1 MMEEI
6 ILYFALK
13 YAGDFDKIYQA
24 LERKE
29 KVDDELKEHLFKEL
43 KSKYT
48 TIISDDYPAALK
60 EINCP
65 PFVLFYYGDLNLVNT
80 KCIGVIGM
88 RQPSDYGIEVTKTI
102 VSKLVLENY
111 TIVSGMALGID
122 AMAHQSA
129 MNVLGKTIAVLGSG
143 IDNCYPLKNKAIYEI
158 MKVNQLVISEY
169 PGNLVPKKI
178 NFPRRNRIISGL
190 SESILVTEANE
201 RSGTMIT
208 VGHALEQGKDIYCIP
223 SRINDSPGCNR
234 LIQQGAK
241 LVMDISDIVDD

>member
-29 KVDDELKEHLFKEL
+29 KIDDDLKGHLFKEL

-143 IDNCYPLKNKAIYEI
+143 IDNCYPLKNKTIYEM

-223 SRINDSPGCNR
+223 SRINDSSGCNR

>member
-169 PGNLVPKKI
+169 PGNLIPKKI

-223 SRINDSPGCNR
+223 NRINDSSGCNR

>member
-1 MMEEI
+1 MEEV

-29 KVDDELKEHLFKEL
+29 KVDSDLKEFLFKEL

-48 TIISDDYPAALK
+48 TIISDDYPASLK

-80 KCIGVIGM
+80 KCIGVVGM
-88 RQPSDYGIEVTKTI
+88 RQPSDYGVETTKTM
-102 VSKLVLENY
+102 VGKLVLENY

-122 AMAHQSA
+122 AIAHQSA
-129 MNVLGKTIAVLGSG
+129 MNVSGRTIAVLGSG
-143 IDNCYPLKNKAIYEI
+143 IDNCYPLKNRAIYE
-158 MKVNQLVISEY
+158 MLKTDQLIVSEY
-169 PGNLVPKKI
+169 PGNLVPKKV

-223 SRINDSPGCNR
+223 SRISDSLGCNR

-241 LVMDISDIVDD
+241 LVMNVNDIIDD

>member
-29 KVDDELKEHLFKEL
+29 KIDDDLKGHLFKEL

-143 IDNCYPLKNKAIYEI
+143 IDNCYPLKNKTIYEI

-190 SESILVTEANE
+190 SESILVTEAN
-201 RSGTMIT
+201 
-208 VGHALEQGKDIYCIP
+208 
-223 SRINDSPGCNR
+223 
-234 LIQQGAK
+234 
-241 LVMDISDIVDD
+241 

>member
-29 KVDDELKEHLFKEL
+29 KIDDDLKGHLFKEL

-143 IDNCYPLKNKAIYEI
+143 IDNCYPLKNKTIYEI

-169 PGNLVPKKI
+169 PGNLVFHEEI
-178 NFPRRNRIISGL
+178 
-190 SESILVTEANE
+190 E
-201 RSGTMIT
+201 
-208 VGHALEQGKDIYCIP
+208 
-223 SRINDSPGCNR
+223 
-234 LIQQGAK
+234 
-241 LVMDISDIVDD
+241 

>member
-208 VGHALEQGKDIYCIP
+208 DT
-223 SRINDSPGCNR
+223 
-234 LIQQGAK
+234 
-241 LVMDISDIVDD
+241 

>member
-29 KVDDELKEHLFKEL
+29 KIDDDLKGHLFKEL

-88 RQPSDYGIEVTKTI
+88 RQPSD
-102 VSKLVLENY
+102 
-111 TIVSGMALGID
+111 LGID

-143 IDNCYPLKNKAIYEI
+143 IDNCYPLKNKTIYEI

-223 SRINDSPGCNR
+223 SRINDSSGCNR

>member
-158 MKVNQLVISEY
+158 MKVNQLIISEY

-190 SESILVTEANE
+190 SESILVTEAN
-201 RSGTMIT
+201 
-208 VGHALEQGKDIYCIP
+208 
-223 SRINDSPGCNR
+223 
-234 LIQQGAK
+234 
-241 LVMDISDIVDD
+241 

>member
-1 MMEEI
+1 MEEV

-29 KVDDELKEHLFKEL
+29 KVDSDLKEFLFKEM

-48 TIISDDYPAALK
+48 TRISDDYPASLK

-80 KCIGVIGM
+80 KCIGVVGM
-88 RQPSDYGIEVTKTI
+88 RQPSDYGVETTKTM
-102 VSKLVLENY
+102 VGKLVLENY

-122 AMAHQSA
+122 AIAHQSA
-129 MNVLGKTIAVLGSG
+129 MNVSGRTIAVLGSG
-143 IDNCYPLKNKAIYEI
+143 IDNCYPLKNRAIYE
-158 MKVNQLVISEY
+158 KLKTDQLIVSEY
-169 PGNLVPKKI
+169 PGNLVPKKV

-223 SRINDSPGCNR
+223 SRISDSLGCNR

-241 LVMDISDIVDD
+241 LVMDVNDIIDD

>member
-190 SESILVTEANE
+190 SESILVTEAN
-201 RSGTMIT
+201 
-208 VGHALEQGKDIYCIP
+208 
-223 SRINDSPGCNR
+223 
-234 LIQQGAK
+234 
-241 LVMDISDIVDD
+241 

>member
-1 MMEEI
+1 M
-6 ILYFALK
+6 
-13 YAGDFDKIYQA
+13 
-24 LERKE
+24 
-29 KVDDELKEHLFKEL
+29 
-43 KSKYT
+43 
-48 TIISDDYPAALK
+48 
-60 EINCP
+60 
-65 PFVLFYYGDLNLVNT
+65 LFYYGDLNLVNT

-143 IDNCYPLKNKAIYEI
+143 IDNCYPLKNKTIYEI

-223 SRINDSPGCNR
+223 SRINDSSGCNR